1 MVWTQKKQIPSTSFL
16 QKKERKKDMKTI
28 YQIKQVYC
36 E

>member
-1 MVWTQKKQIPSTSFL
+1 MVWTQKKRRYHQQVFYR
-16 QKKERKKDMKTI
+16 KERKKDMETI